1 MAAVTF
7 ADLKT
12 RILKEADAES
22 TSGQSLYFEA
32 IGNAIISAIRYYEG
46 TRFWFL
52 EKTANITILNT
63 QTLIAL
69 PTDFK
74 SLIQL
79 RLRVGNEWLTDRNG
93 FELVSYDRLK
103 ELATDATATGQPRYC
118 ALYSNAVVVD
128 RAVDKNYTI
137 EVTYCRGDV
146 NYPSADGSTS
156 IWFDDGVE
164 LIRYK
169 ALEIFYR
176 DKKQAEDKAQFYKVA
191 ADDFENK
198 LKQRS
203 NTRQQRYRLA

>member
-12 RILKEADAES
+12 RILKEADVES

-46 TRFWFL
+46 TRFWFI
-52 EKTANITILNT
+52 ENTQNVTILNT
-63 QTLIAL
+63 QTFIAL

-79 RLRVGNEWLTDRNG
+79 RLKVGNCWLTHGSG
-93 FELVSYDRLK
+93 FEIVSYERLK
-103 ELATDATATGQPRYC
+103 ELFTNATASGQPQNC
-118 ALYSNAVVVD
+118 AIFKNAVFVD
-128 RAVDKNYTI
+128 RAVDQNYTI
-137 EVTYCRGDV
+137 EVTYCRGDTT
-146 NYPSADGSTS
+146 YPSSDGSTS
-156 IWFDDGVE
+156 VWFDDGVE

-176 DKKQAEDKAQFYKVA
+176 DKKQDENKAQFYKAA
-191 ADDFENK
+191 ADDFEDK